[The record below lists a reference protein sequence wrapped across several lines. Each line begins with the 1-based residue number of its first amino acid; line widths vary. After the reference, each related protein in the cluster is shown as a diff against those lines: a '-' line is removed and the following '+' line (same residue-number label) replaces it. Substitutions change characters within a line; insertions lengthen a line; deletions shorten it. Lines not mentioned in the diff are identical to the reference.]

1 MGFYSDGR
9 DFQVYGSLGTHGTS
23 TPCGVIMDKKSGAS
37 RDYCT
42 FLVVVLWCYRAR
54 DSAQLTGRVC
64 AQQEV
69 F

>member
-1 MGFYSDGR
+1 MGFHSDGR

-23 TPCGVIMDKKSGAS
+23 TLCGV